1 MVGNILNLKQE
12 ETVEKEA
19 CSSQPCGPTGGLC
32 PETFPSHVTSEHK
45 AGVGVVGSA
54 AQPGKAVCVRQTAD
68 VQWPE

>member
-1 MVGNILNLKQE
+1 MNVKQE

-19 CSSQPCGPTGGLC
+19 YGSQPCGSTGVLC
-32 PETFPSHVTSEHK
+32 PETLPSHVTSEHK